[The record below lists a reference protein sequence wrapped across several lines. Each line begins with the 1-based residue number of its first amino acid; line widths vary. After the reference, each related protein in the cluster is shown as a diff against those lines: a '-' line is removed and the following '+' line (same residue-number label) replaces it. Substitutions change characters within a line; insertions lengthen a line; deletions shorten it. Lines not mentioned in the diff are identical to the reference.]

1 MSYLGLGANTRVSL
15 GGFSVPRAFIRATI
29 ISAQIVCIV
38 LAAIVCSKHYNDGLQ
53 VILFQV
59 HVMLLFLSRL
69 SIYVAL
75 VLETNEINGMLDY
88 LQMVVDER
96 TSSRHNIQLDNGV
109 YSGSFRLSAFLGSI

>member
-1 MSYLGLGANTRVSL
+1 MKILDGCRAALSYLGLGADTLVRL
-15 GGFSVPRAFIRATI
+15 GGFSVPRALIRATI

-38 LAAIVCSKHYNDGLQ
+38 LAAIVCAKHYNHGLQ
-53 VILFQV
+53 VILIQV

-75 VLETNEINGMLDY
+75 ALKTDEITGMLDY

-96 TSSRHNIQLDNGV
+96 TLSRYNI
-109 YSGSFRLSAFLGSI
+109 